1 VIFRLF
7 EPSGRIWGLSGQYRI
22 CGVHRLDRELA
33 KNSSTASTT
42 LWARRI
48 ALMAAATLLALPEN
62 ASAQVFW
69 NWGPA
74 DYQDFRPVRPP
85 RPKIKRNPD
94 PAEARAKT
102 AAKPVGPLVIAISI
116 ERQRLKV
123 YDANGLFAEAPVST
137 GTKSHPT
144 PMGVFSVIQK
154 NRHHV
159 SNLYN
164 ASMPYMQRITWSGVA
179 MHTGPLPGYA
189 ASHGCIR
196 LPNEFAARLWTWT
209 RMGTRVIVAPSEV
222 SPKDFSHANL
232 VAKMVPQP
240 TVSALPTPA
249 QMLAEAASTKPVAT
263 PRRTADARETIEGM
277 KGTLT
282 DVGRATPV
290 ENKATDAETKPAD
303 AKSAAAPEAAA
314 ATNAVEPKAADVSAE
329 AEPKLP
335 GIPGREADAKP
346 AESAE
351 RSADKATTAASDELA
366 VKPEDR
372 DNNDDSETT
381 AATPEPV
388 QKAQEQKGQDQKDQ
402 VQKSIE
408 KPAEPK
414 PAVAAPAETKPAEP
428 AQEIAKPADIMKPA
442 DRTKPADVAAPS
454 AAPEPAKPV
463 VTAPPRRHSHVA
475 VFISRKDKKLYIRH
489 GYEPVYDTPVEIADA
504 DRPLGTHVFTARGD
518 KDDAHALRWSVV
530 SLPVI
535 ARKIEPK
542 RTSRQGTKA
551 APAPVHSNVIPTPG
565 ATEALDRIKIPD
577 EAMEKIAS
585 IISPGGSLLI
595 SDYGLTGW
603 ETGKGT
609 DFIVPLRQ

>member
-1 VIFRLF
+1 VIYRPFGPAR
-7 EPSGRIWGLSGQYRI
+7 RIWGLSGQYHI
-22 CGVHRLDRELA
+22 CGSHGLDRELA
-33 KNSSTASTT
+33 KTSSPASGA

-48 ALMAAATLLALPEN
+48 ALMAAAALVALPES
-62 ASAQVFW
+62 ASAQGFW

-85 RPKIKRNPD
+85 RPKIKRKPD
-94 PAEARAKT
+94 PAEARAKS

-123 YDANGLFAEAPVST
+123 YDTNGLFAEAPVST

-144 PMGVFSVIQK
+144 PMGVFSIIQK

-209 RMGTRVIVAPSEV
+209 RMGTRVIVAPGEV
-222 SPKDFSHANL
+222 SPKDFSHAKL
-232 VAKMVPQP
+232 VARMVPPP
-240 TVSALPTPA
+240 TVSALPAPA
-249 QMLAEAASTKPVAT
+249 QAIIATASPKPAAAPQ
-263 PRRTADARETIEGM
+263 RTADAREAIEGM

-282 DVGRATPV
+282 DVGHATAIASKVGEAASP
-290 ENKATDAETKPAD
+290 EAKPAG
-303 AKSAAAPEAAA
+303 ASGEAAA
-314 ATNAVEPKAADVSAE
+314 EPKQPGVAATAE
-329 AEPKLP
+329 APAP
-335 GIPGREADAKP
+335 AEAKAAEKP
-346 AESAE
+346 AETTS
-351 RSADKATTAASDELA
+351 TAANDELA

-372 DNNDDSETT
+372 NNNDDSETT

-388 QKAQEQKGQDQKDQ
+388 QKTQEKTQDQKALGKA
-402 VQKSIE
+402 V
-408 KPAEPK
+408 EPK
-414 PAVAAPAETKPAEP
+414 PTVAAPTEIKPAAP
-428 AQEIAKPADIMKPA
+428 IQEIAKPADIMKPA
-442 DRTKPADVAAPS
+442 DVAKPDAAKPGAAKPADVASPS

-463 VTAPPRRHSHVA
+463 VTAPPRRHNHVA

-489 GYEPVYDTPVEIADA
+489 GYEPVYDTPVEIAHA

-518 KDDAHALRWSVV
+518 KDDTHSLHWSVV

-535 ARKIEPK
+535 ARKSEPK
-542 RTSRQGTKA
+542 RTSRQGTRA
-551 APAPVHSNVIPTPG
+551 TPAPVQSAVIPTPS
-565 ATEALDRIKIPD
+565 ASEALDRITIPD